1 MSDDHLSQVQFLM
14 SSAELSSTSLIQLV
28 LSVYVP
34 FSLSLALTAFGA
46 QLQSVVTATL
56 LVELI

>member
-1 MSDDHLSQVQFLM
+1 M

-46 QLQSVVTATL
+46 QLQFVVTATL